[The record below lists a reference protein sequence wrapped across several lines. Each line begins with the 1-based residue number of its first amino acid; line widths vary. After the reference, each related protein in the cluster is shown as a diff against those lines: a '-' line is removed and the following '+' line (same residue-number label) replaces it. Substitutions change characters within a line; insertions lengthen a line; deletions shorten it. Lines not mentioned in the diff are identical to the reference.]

1 VECAP
6 DDSRRVNQ
14 RQIRT
19 RRAAVVRSASIQ
31 QCLYKPSQSI
41 RFQLNLGEELL
52 SGFVIPFDIGATQAA
67 DEPLDVA
74 QWQPQVMCGSGQDLI
89 GGRPTRLTSYRAPR
103 LCVVN

>member
-31 QCLYKPSQSI
+31 QCFYKPSQSI

-89 GGRPTRLTSYRAPR
+89 GGRPTRHTSYRAPR